1 METGLIIGAD
11 EFFGLALCEYMM
23 KEGMQVDITCPHH
36 QTKEQKMLLEERMMW
51 LGRNDLFRVIDL
63 QDGKDTYDLIFIQS
77 EEPEKRQEGLKATH
91 GIYRVLYEKTEDK
104 SSNQNVP
111 VVILPR
117 MFGPWTLDEER
128 TKREEAFF
136 VEDVARDLFNWAS
149 GAEQRQ
155 EITHELKVERQTDDK
170 QAEEMIAEWKRQN
183 STFFDKKQE

>member
-23 KEGMQVDITCPHH
+23 KEGVQVDITCPHH

-77 EEPEKRQEGLKATH
+77 EEPDKRQEGLKAAQ
-91 GIYRVLYEKTEDK
+91 GMYRVFYEKTEDE
-104 SSNQNVP
+104 SSNQSVP

-128 TKREEAFF
+128 TKREKAFF